1 MLSQEEI
8 RFCGMI
14 FFRWQKRSDN
24 GFAIFK
30 NATLATVMRN
40 LLTYFD
46 KATPNSN
53 FVPMNANFCLVN
65 EFFGYVKK
73 KDRKEMYAQRSL
85 EFIDKLLGDING

>member
-1 MLSQEEI
+1 MARLIEGKPLIDFTADTSI
-8 RFCGMI
+8 G
-14 FFRWQKRSDN
+14 
-24 GFAIFK
+24 A
-30 NATLATVMRN
+30 LANYV
-40 LLTYFD
+40 
-46 KATPNSN
+46 ATPNSN